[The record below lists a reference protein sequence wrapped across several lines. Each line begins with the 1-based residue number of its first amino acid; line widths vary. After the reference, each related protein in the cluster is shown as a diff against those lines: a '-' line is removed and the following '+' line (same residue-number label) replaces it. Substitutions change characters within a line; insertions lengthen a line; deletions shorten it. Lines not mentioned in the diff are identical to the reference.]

1 MKMQTTRG
9 RGEKE
14 GGKGGWR
21 LFKGAVFMH
30 VYSSCARKMPLLKY
44 YLVLLEHTFA
54 IEPFHMQSD
63 KENRA
68 VALSL
73 LPLPPSF
80 SFFLWCPFLFLLL
93 PPLE

>member
-1 MKMQTTRG
+1 
-9 RGEKE
+9 
-14 GGKGGWR
+14 
-21 LFKGAVFMH
+21 MH

-73 LPLPPSF
+73 LPLPSSF
-80 SFFLWCPFLFLLL
+80 SFFLWCPFLLLL
-93 PPLE
+93 LSLGVTERKETANGKEGYRGTFRFIKAMRSQ